1 MGKCVSNATAIEVD
15 DAILLAAGKN
25 DAAAKGILALGTDQS
40 QFQQPFQGITQ
51 LLEMWAQIAAT
62 RVADAEFCDQSGVV
76 YSALG
81 QILNAF
87 RIAMQFE
94 LIKGGG
100 VLEELC
106 AGRQFLLQ
114 VGEALAKG
122 EMLRKLNEAN
132 QVASLPAPV
141 AIEQVLARVNVEAGA
156 SVLMQGTES
165 HELGANRGEA
175 PAPVVP
181 LQVREQRNALFQLF
195 QILTHSAYRS
205 LQRQGT
211 NL

>member
-1 MGKCVSNATAIEVD
+1 M
-15 DAILLAAGKN
+15 
-25 DAAAKGILALGTDQS
+25 
-40 QFQQPFQGITQ
+40 
-51 LLEMWAQIAAT
+51 
-62 RVADAEFCDQSGVV
+62 
-76 YSALG
+76 
-81 QILNAF
+81 
-87 RIAMQFE
+87 
-94 LIKGGG
+94 
-100 VLEELC
+100 LEELR

-122 EMLRKLNEAN
+122 EMLGKLHKAN
-132 QVASLPAPV
+132 QVAALPAPV

-165 HELGANRGEA
+165 RELGANRGGP

-181 LQVREQRNALFQLF
+181 LQVRQQRNTLFEPF